1 MPCINWS
8 GGPIAG
14 FTVTLNFELDFET
27 VALALLRQGCT
38 IIVILLPLLS
48 CSVEMV
54 VSRWARWRWRAR
66 PP

>member
-27 VALALLRQGCT
+27 VALALLR
-38 IIVILLPLLS
+38 
-48 CSVEMV
+48 
-54 VSRWARWRWRAR
+54 
-66 PP
+66 